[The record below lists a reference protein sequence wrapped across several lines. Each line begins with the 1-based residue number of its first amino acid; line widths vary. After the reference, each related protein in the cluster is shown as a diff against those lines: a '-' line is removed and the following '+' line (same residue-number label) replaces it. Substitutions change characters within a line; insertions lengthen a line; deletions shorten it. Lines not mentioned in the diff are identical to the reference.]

1 MALVKATSPKRG
13 DVHLVSLDPTRGS
26 EIQKTRP
33 CVVVS
38 PDELNAHLRT
48 VIVAPMT
55 TAGQAYPFPVA
66 CRFAGKDRFVV
77 LDQIRT
83 IDRERLVKRVGRLSA
98 PAFEKVLSLLQQ
110 MFTP

>member
-1 MALVKATSPKRG
+1 MKTGDIWLAT
-13 DVHLVSLDPTRGS
+13 LDPTIGG

-38 PDELNAHLRT
+38 PAEMNDHLRT

-55 TAGQAYPFPVA
+55 TGSRPAGFRVPLTFQGK
-66 CRFAGKDRFVV
+66 AGLIV

-83 IDRERLVKRVGRLSA
+83 LDRVRLVKRLGALRPPTLALTLQTLQAMFA
-98 PAFEKVLSLLQQ
+98 P
-110 MFTP
+110 